1 MGQVANLVGRR
12 TCSDIMGGSTG
23 MNYFRPKGAR
33 YEAKDIRVEGCVF
46 VGSDAPVAFTGVDGA
61 TFRYNTIYRPTR
73 WILRILQETTA
84 PGFAAC
90 RNGRFEHNLIV
101 FRRSEFSTF
110 VNIGPHTQPETFTFA
125 DNWWFCRTNTLVYVE
140 CFNPMIQ
147 QERQCSA
154 ADSAH
159 PL

>member
-61 TFRYNTIYRPTR
+61 TFRYNTIYRPASSKPQ
-73 WILRILQETTA
+73 LPAAETGGVYGVDPKLAA
-84 PGFAAC
+84 PDRNQFQPQDPKAA
-90 RNGRFEHNLIV
+90 RF
-101 FRRSEFSTF
+101 
-110 VNIGPHTQPETFTFA
+110 GA
-125 DNWWFCRTNTLVYVE
+125 
-140 CFNPMIQ
+140 
-147 QERQCSA
+147 SA
-154 ADSAH
+154 
-159 PL
+159 